1 MILSRGKITVR
12 EIFDQIKALKGVK
25 TDKSVAELLGL
36 RPGTLAE
43 QKARDTIPYREIIRF
58 CDREGV
64 SLDDVFLGSPA
75 DRVAEG
81 AARYGAA
88 KGRDE
93 FVFVPE
99 YDIAA
104 SAGHGAEIPPEE
116 VVRVLAV
123 RQDWVRREVGANP
136 QDLVVVSVRGDS
148 MEPVI
153 RAGDLIMVDRSE
165 TEPASEGLYVVRV
178 GGALMVKRVQPLPGG
193 VLQLISD
200 HPAYPP
206 VTLRRGD
213 LDADSAVVGR
223 VVWVGRKV

>member
-1 MILSRGKITVR
+1 MLSRGKITVS
-12 EIFDQIKALKGVK
+12 EVFDRIKAVKGVK

-43 QKARDTIPYREIIRF
+43 QKARDTIPYREIIAF
-58 CDREGV
+58 CDREGL
-64 SLDDVFLGSPA
+64 SLDDVFLGQPT

-81 AARYGAA
+81 TAQYGLTRE
-88 KGRDE
+88 RDE

-99 YDIAA
+99 YNVTA

-136 QDLVVVSVRGDS
+136 QDLVVVAVRGES
-148 MEPVI
+148 MEPAI
-153 RAGDLIMVDRSE
+153 RAGDLIMVDRAE
-165 TEPASEGLYVVRV
+165 TTPASEGLYVIRV

-193 VLQLISD
+193 ALELISD
-200 HPAYPP
+200 HPAYKP
-206 VTLRRGD
+206 VTLRRED
-213 LDADSAVVGR
+213 LGADSAVVGR